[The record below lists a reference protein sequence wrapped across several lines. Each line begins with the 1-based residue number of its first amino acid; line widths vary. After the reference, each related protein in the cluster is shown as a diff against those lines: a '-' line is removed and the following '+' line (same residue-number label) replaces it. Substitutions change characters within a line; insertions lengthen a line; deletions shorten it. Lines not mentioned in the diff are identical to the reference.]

1 MLHLFRFVLG
11 LTGLLLITG
20 PSWGQ
25 NTAGY
30 GDWQLHLPTNH
41 PLNLADAGDRVY
53 VVTENSFYFLDKNQ
67 NTTQTLSSRD
77 GLSDVSVVAVA
88 YDSVSRQTLVG
99 YRNTNLDILRPNGS
113 IRNLNDM
120 LRKPIQGAKVIN
132 RISIA
137 GTKAYVS
144 TSFGVV
150 VVDLAKLEISD
161 TYSNIGPGGALVNV
175 YDATASNGYLYL
187 ATSAGLMRGRLTDNL
202 LDYNSW
208 RIYTPVGPATTTGAP
223 VYPFVVTSGS
233 QIYAAA
239 GISVYKY
246 AASTDTWVSA
256 NSTYTGQF
264 RNLRTTG
271 AGVLIINDDYGVRL
285 INRNETVT
293 TVIPPIANT
302 YMQDAVRSRDGSY
315 YLANYNRGF
324 QRILPGGAVAE
335 QYIANGPANA
345 LAFSLLADARSN
357 KVNIFTGS
365 YTERYVPTG
374 LSAGFYEYADGQWT
388 NFNSQEFPSLTDF
401 PNPNSPVRGTRTPN
415 STLYVANYGGGL
427 LEWNGP
433 GNFRRFGQGTPVG
446 SPLIGTFGAG
456 NGRVEITD
464 LAATADGKVWV
475 VNRHLSPGSSGL
487 LLLDPAANTWQT
499 VPYTL
504 GLEALER
511 IALDDNG
518 YVWASTARKT
528 DPTGAPLGI
537 FAIDPATA
545 SANPPR
551 FFTTSSGLPSSEIYG
566 LAKDRRGYIW
576 AATIKGV
583 AVFNDPSG
591 PFLSQAGFT
600 QPIVRRGDGTGFPV
614 LFSEAVRC
622 LAVDGGDRKWFGT
635 DNGLWLFSP
644 DADEALLHFTTTNS
658 PLPSNRI
665 VDVKV
670 NDKTGDVWVA
680 TDAGVVSY
688 RGSATVTEGTPK
700 CTAVFPNPVRPDFA
714 GTVGISG
721 LANNALVKITDVAG
735 HLVYATTASGGTV
748 TWNMTNPSGERVR
761 SGIYLVLS
769 SDADG
774 KNGCVSKVA
783 VLSK

>member
-1 MLHLFRFVLG
+1 MLG
-11 LTGLLLITG
+11 LAGLLLITTS
-20 PSWGQ
+20 SWGQ

-41 PLNLADAGDRVY
+41 PLHLADAGDRVY

-77 GLSDVSVVAVA
+77 GLSDVGVVAVA
-88 YDSVSRQTLVG
+88 YDSVTKQTVLAYKNG
-99 YRNTNLDILRPNGS
+99 NIDILRPNGS
-113 IRNLNDM
+113 VRNLGDV
-120 LRKPIQGAKVIN
+120 LRKLSQGSIQAGDAPIKQL
-132 RISIA
+132 SIA
-137 GTKAYVS
+137 GGKAYLS

-150 VVDLAKLEISD
+150 VIDLAKLEISN
-161 TYSNIGPGGALVNV
+161 TYTNIGPGGSVVTV
-175 YDATASNGYLYL
+175 YDATSNNGYLYL

-208 RIYTPVGPATTTGAP
+208 RIYTPTGPAATNGST
-223 VYPFVVTSGS
+223 YPFVVSYGS
-233 QIYAAA
+233 QVYAAA
-239 GISVYKY
+239 GGSVYKY
-246 AASTDTWVSA
+246 ALTTDNWVSV
-256 NSTYTGQF
+256 NNTYTGQF
-264 RNLRTTG
+264 RKLRTTG

-285 INRNETVT
+285 INRNETLST
-293 TVIPPIANT
+293 IIPPADILI
-302 YMQDAVRSRDGSY
+302 DAVRIRDGSY
-315 YLANYNRGF
+315 YLANYYKGL
-324 QRILPGGAVAE
+324 QRIKLGAGGMLELYA
-335 QYIANGPANA
+335 ANGPTSAY
-345 LAFSLLADARSN
+345 AFSLLADARSN
-357 KVNIFTGS
+357 KVNIFTGQYS
-365 YTERYVPTG
+365 ERYFPSG
-374 LSAGFYEYADGQWT
+374 RAEGFYEYAAGQWT
-388 NFNSQEFPSLTDF
+388 NFNSQAFPSLTDF
-401 PNPNSPVRGTRTPN
+401 PNPTSPVRGTRTPN
-415 STLYVANYGGGL
+415 GTLYVANYGGGL
-427 LEWNGP
+427 LEWNAP
-433 GNFRRFGQGTPVG
+433 GNFRLFGEGIPAG
-446 SPLIGTFGAG
+446 SPLFGTFGLG
-456 NGRVEITD
+456 NSRVEITD
-464 LAATADGKVWV
+464 LLATTEGKVWV
-475 VNRHLSPGSSGL
+475 VNRHMIPRISGL
-487 LLLDPAANTWQT
+487 SLFDPSANTWQT
-499 VPYTL
+499 IPYVD
-504 GLEALER
+504 GLDALER

-518 YVWASTARKT
+518 YVWASVARKSDRSNGT
-528 DPTGAPLGI
+528 KAALGI
-537 FAIDPATA
+537 FAIDPTNT
-545 SANPPR
+545 NPPR
-551 FFTTSSGLPSSEIYG
+551 FFTSSSGLPSEEIYE

-591 PFLSQAGFT
+591 PFLSQLGFSL
-600 QPIVRRGDGTGFPV
+600 PIVRRGDGTGFPA
-614 LFSEAVRC
+614 LFSESVRC

-644 DADEALLHFTTTNS
+644 DADEALLHFTTDNS

-688 RGSATVTEGTPK
+688 RGSATVTEGAPH
-700 CTAVFPNPVRPDFA
+700 CSAVFPNPVRPDFA